1 MMRLSRQ
8 CFVGL
13 WLAFSLAVSA
23 SAVSSAPSDLDSD
36 ERLSA
41 PVTLS
46 RSRILV
52 GELLEQLSQETGV
65 TLEADE
71 PSGPISGYELALNV
85 SSRPARELMT
95 ALRDLYSS
103 PPDRWYWERRGTGK
117 STRYVLHN
125 TVSPAALQKAR
136 REAIDGYLLS
146 KFQKWVAFFALPEG
160 ARAKKAAGD
169 PELALLNRPLSAG
182 LMSFTARLS
191 PEQMQRVIQGE
202 RFTTP
207 LEAFSPEQ
215 RAFVAELFQKSN
227 LPPPADGGF
236 PVSRARVERFE
247 DTIMVNLGPLGAI
260 GIVGGTPLRDE
271 LRARASSSWS
281 APEPSTRQKSEV
293 IPAPGVPHTPEE
305 LALRFDRPDRI
316 LARLSRLSRRDFIY
330 DRRPGT
336 GQIGNM
342 GRLAGT
348 LDEVLANLRQLGLTG
363 RISGEMLL
371 FRPSDWGAFDGTQA
385 CPWSVAKELRGI
397 AADRRGYLDLEG
409 LLKLSTLTKDQLE
422 YDSREFPDAGFV
434 IQIQPVLRLVSELS
448 PKERKSAERPE
459 GSGWEDWASD
469 TRSRVLALLTPQEA
483 RSARLLCTMK
493 TDGDAPALRL
503 FFGQPPVRAFTYP
516 LRKCRQY
523 DQDSGQFVD
532 WK

>member
-13 WLAFSLAVSA
+13 WLAFSLAVSTSAAA
-23 SAVSSAPSDLDSD
+23 STSPDLDSD
-36 ERLSA
+36 ARLSA

-46 RSRILV
+46 RSRMLV

-65 TLEADE
+65 TLEAAE
-71 PSGPISGYELALNV
+71 RSGPIGGYELALSV
-85 SSRPARELMT
+85 SSRPAREVMT
-95 ALRDLYSS
+95 AIRELYSA
-103 PPDRWYWERRGTGK
+103 PPDRWYWERRGTGR
-117 STRYVLHN
+117 STRYILHN
-125 TVSPAALQKAR
+125 TVSPAALQRAR

-146 KFQKWVAFFALPEG
+146 KLQKRVAFLALSE
-160 ARAKKAAGD
+160 ADRAKAAAND

-182 LMSFTARLS
+182 LTSFTARLS
-191 PEQMQRVIQGE
+191 PEQTQRVIQGE
-202 RFTTP
+202 RFTIP
-207 LEAFSPEQ
+207 LEAFTPEQ

-260 GIVGGTPLRDE
+260 GIVGGTPLLKE
-271 LRARASSSWS
+271 LHARASSSWS
-281 APEPSTRQKSEV
+281 ASEPSTRQKSEV

-336 GQIGNM
+336 DQIGSM
-342 GRLAGT
+342 SRLAGT
-348 LDEVLANLRQLGLTG
+348 LEEVLANLRQLGLTG

-371 FRPSDWGAFDGTQA
+371 FRPSDWQAFDGTQA
-385 CPWSVAKELRGI
+385 CPWSVVRELRGI
-397 AADRRGYLDLEG
+397 AADRRGYFDLEG
-409 LLKLSTLTKDQLE
+409 LLKLSTLTKEQLE
-422 YDSREFPDAGFV
+422 YGSREFPDARLV

-448 PKERKSAERPE
+448 QKERKSAEGPE
-459 GSGWEDWASD
+459 GSGWEDWDAD
-469 TRSRVLALLTPQEA
+469 TRSRVLALLTPDEA

-493 TDGDAPALRL
+493 TDDGAPTLRL
-503 FFGQPPVRAFTYP
+503 FFGQPPVRAFSYP

-523 DQDSGQFVD
+523 DQDSGQFFD